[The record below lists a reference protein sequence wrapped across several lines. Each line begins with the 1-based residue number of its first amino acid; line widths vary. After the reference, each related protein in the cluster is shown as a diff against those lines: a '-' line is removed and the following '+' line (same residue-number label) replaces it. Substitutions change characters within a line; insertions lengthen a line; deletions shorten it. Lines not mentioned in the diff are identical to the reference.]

1 MNPAYA
7 EINRLL
13 GQSESD
19 KQLVILSNVIREHLP
34 AIDQNED
41 FSNIAKLWE
50 RRNNTWMTQLQKY
63 LKERDPPI
71 YNQQD
76 IAAMNNSFNVMVVQC
91 NKECE
96 DSVKN
101 YTKLM
106 DEARHRFK
114 QTSQDLTRFMNESR
128 ADIDAERCKQQDN
141 AILYNES
148 LAREDCTLARK
159 TDFILTIQTIQQNC
173 QTNEDEL
180 KQRIKNVQYLT
191 PSKGEK
197 HWLLSHPEGL
207 LGWVPHLSEY
217 KPVCTNKAPMMSDPR
232 SSNRNF
238 CC

>member
-19 KQLVILSNVIREHLP
+19 RQLVVLSNVIREHLP

-50 RRNNTWMTQLQKY
+50 RRNNTWTTQLQKY

-76 IAAMNNSFNVMVVQC
+76 IAAMNNSFNVMIAQC
-91 NKECE
+91 NKEWA

-114 QTSQDLTRFMNESR
+114 QASQDLTRLMNESR
-128 ADIDAERCKQQDN
+128 ADIDAERCKQRAFCKKVDAGIFPQDN
-141 AILYNES
+141 AIT
-148 LAREDCTLARK
+148 C
-159 TDFILTIQTIQQNC
+159 
-173 QTNEDEL
+173 
-180 KQRIKNVQYLT
+180 
-191 PSKGEK
+191 
-197 HWLLSHPEGL
+197 
-207 LGWVPHLSEY
+207 
-217 KPVCTNKAPMMSDPR
+217 
-232 SSNRNF
+232 
-238 CC
+238 